1 MKNRKRWL
9 SVILSVVLTIAM
21 CVTTAMAVGADD
33 GAKPTITV
41 ETKTETF
48 NVDDEVVLNVS
59 IANNPGFAAYNFTI
73 NYDKAELELIS
84 ITKGGFQGYF
94 VGNKETDIA
103 NFIADASLGEIQE
116 NGVLFTLTFKVKAD
130 CSNGAVVT
138 LQTTTFK
145 NMKNVQ
151 INPLIV
157 SGGLNVTTGSGG
169 STTGGST
176 TGGSTTGGSTTGGST
191 TGGSTTGGSTTGGS
205 TTGGSTTGGSTT
217 GGSTTGGSTTGGSTT
232 GGSTTGGG
240 TTGGSVIIIT
250 PETSSPLFLSG
261 ANQVVAPGSAA
272 TFRIDKEFKDLQS
285 VAVDGVTLDK
295 SNYAAWSGRTY
306 IKLLPSYTKTLSAGT
321 HTLSAYFSGATAV
334 TTFTISADG
343 VKNPSTG
350 ANDVVGV
357 AVAMAVISLLGASAV
372 ICKK

>member
-84 ITKGGFQGYF
+84 ITKGGFQGNF
-94 VGNKETDIA
+94 VGNKETDMA
-103 NFIADASLGEIQE
+103 NFFADASLGEIQE

-145 NMKNVQ
+145 NSKNVQ

-157 SGGLNVTTGSGG
+157 SGGLNVTTGS
-169 STTGGST
+169 
-176 TGGSTTGGSTTGGST
+176 GGSTTGGSTTGGST

-295 SNYAAWSGRTY
+295 SNYAAWSGSTY
-306 IKLLPSYTKTLSAGT
+306 IKLLPSYMKTLSAGT

>member
-21 CVTTAMAVGADD
+21 CVTTAMAVDAD

-41 ETKTETF
+41 ETKTGTF
-48 NVDDEVVLNVS
+48 NENSEVKLDVS
-59 IANNPGFAAYNFTI
+59 IKSNPGFSGYDFTVE
-73 NYDKAELELIS
+73 YGSELELIS
-84 ITKGGFQGYF
+84 VTEGSNFKGSFTGNEKTRKVNFAVNSS
-94 VGNKETDIA
+94 VGESKD
-103 NFIADASLGEIQE
+103 

-130 CSNGAVVT
+130 CSNGAEVT

-145 NMKNVQ
+145 NSKDEK

-169 STTGGST
+169 P
-176 TGGSTTGGSTTGGST
+176 TTGGST

-240 TTGGSVIIIT
+240 STGGDETGGGSTGGSVIIIT

-295 SNYAAWSGRTY
+295 PNYAAWSGSTY
-306 IKLLPSYTKTLSAGT
+306 IKLLPSYMKTLSAGT

>member
-41 ETKTETF
+41 ETKTGTF
-48 NVDDEVVLNVS
+48 NVDDEVELDVS
-59 IANNPGFAAYNFTI
+59 ISNNPGFAGFSFGVV
-73 NYDKAELELIS
+73 YDAEKLQLTEIG
-84 ITKGGFQGYF
+84 KGSFDGMHTPNPEKNTVVFA
-94 VGNKETDIA
+94 NTTDSA
-103 NFIADASLGEIQE
+103 NDGLM
-116 NGVLFTLTFKVKAD
+116 FTLKFKVIAG
-130 CSNGAVVT
+130 CSDGAKVSVE
-138 LQTTTFK
+138 K
-145 NMKNVQ
+145 NEIKNVAGKE
-151 INPLIV
+151 IATLIV
-157 SGGLNVTTGSGG
+157 SGGLNVTPGTPSNPTPGGTPSNPTPGGTPSNPTPGGG
-169 STTGGST
+169 STGG
-176 TGGSTTGGSTTGGST
+176 GE
-191 TGGSTTGGSTTGGS
+191 
-205 TTGGSTTGGSTT
+205 
-217 GGSTTGGSTTGGSTT
+217 
-232 GGSTTGGG
+232 TGGG
-240 TTGGSVIIIT
+240 STGGSVIIIT

-295 SNYAAWSGRTY
+295 SNYAAWSGSTY

>member
-84 ITKGGFQGYF
+84 ITKGGFQGNF
-94 VGNKETDIA
+94 VGNKETDMA
-103 NFIADASLGEIQE
+103 NFFADASLGEIQE

-145 NMKNVQ
+145 NSKNVQ

-157 SGGLNVTTGSGG
+157 SGGLNVTTGS
-169 STTGGST
+169 
-176 TGGSTTGGSTTGGST
+176 
-191 TGGSTTGGSTTGGS
+191 
-205 TTGGSTTGGSTT
+205 

-295 SNYAAWSGRTY
+295 SNYAAWSGSTY
-306 IKLLPSYTKTLSAGT
+306 IKLLPSYMKTLSAGT

>member
-21 CVTTAMAVGADD
+21 CVTTAMAVGAD
-33 GAKPTITV
+33 GAKATITV
-41 ETKTETF
+41 GTKEET
-48 NVDDEVVLNVS
+48 VEVGDAITLNVS
-59 IANNPGFAAYNFTI
+59 IANNPGFVAFDFTI
-73 NYDKAELELIS
+73 NYDKAKLELIS
-84 ITKGGFQGYF
+84 ITDGSFEGEYTNK
-94 VGNKETDIA
+94 KETDKV
-103 NFIADASLGEIQE
+103 NFITKVNLGESKGD
-116 NGVLFTLTFKVKAD
+116 GVLFTLTFKVKAD
-130 CSNGAVVT
+130 CSNGAEVT

-145 NMKNVQ
+145 NSKNEK

-169 STTGGST
+169 PTTGGP
-176 TGGSTTGGSTTGGST
+176 
-191 TGGSTTGGSTTGGS
+191 
-205 TTGGSTTGGSTT
+205 
-217 GGSTTGGSTTGGSTT
+217 
-232 GGSTTGGG
+232 TTGGG
-240 TTGGSVIIIT
+240 STGGGETGGGSTGGSVIIIT

-295 SNYAAWSGRTY
+295 SNYAAWSGSTY